1 MEDRYDFLLARVGK
15 TLSSNAN
22 LPKLLTV
29 IALFS
34 DEKIVTMPEV
44 PPQDVNKVRSIQVSL
59 NFCTTFAKATTR
71 ITISK
76 GQRPFSSTR
85 APMVFRHFLS
95 EIEYCGLL
103 TGPTFEYLLPH

>member
-1 MEDRYDFLLARVGK
+1 MENRYDFLLARVGK

-29 IALFS
+29 IALFL
-34 DEKIVTMPEV
+34 DEKGVIIQEV

-85 APMVFRHFLS
+85 AVRVFWHFLS
-95 EIEYCGLL
+95 KIEYILKL
-103 TGPTFEYLLPH
+103 YWVTLKSMPL